1 MLSETY
7 EIEDMKKEL
16 EAFQTYG
23 YDNESKFQED
33 LEYAIDI
40 AKLER
45 MEPVIGEDTY
55 DALEALDKTGLSTTE
70 LYVYRAEVYF
80 SIAEFYLLHGRRD
93 KYRRRAARESRTQG
107 DVTFS
112 TLGTIGKEM
121 AANDYIEKAKW
132 SLAEGGYD
140 FQQGARL
147 QRRVSIHGS

>member
-1 MLSETY
+1 MLSSTY

-16 EAFQTYG
+16 EPYNIYDYKEETKFQT
-23 YDNESKFQED
+23 D
-33 LEYAIDI
+33 LEYAIDT
-40 AKLER
+40 AKFER
-45 MEPVIGEDTY
+45 MEPVIGEDQY

-80 SIAEFYLLHGRRD
+80 AIAEFYLLHGRRD

-140 FQQGARL
+140 FQQGVRL
-147 QRRVSIHGS
+147 QRRTSIHGS